1 MTADRPLRV
10 LIVDNE
16 ADRCSSTA
24 LLLKFWGF
32 EAVLVHS
39 SQALEAARVHA
50 PDVVLL
56 DLGMPVLDGLEVAQR
71 LREQA
76 PPNGKHPVI
85 IAISGCR
92 DAQNRQRCRESGI
105 DLHFVK
111 PFNPMLLKKAAE
123 SQCRGFLDCG
133 TSPNFLG

>member
-16 ADRCSSTA
+16 TDRCSSTA

-32 EAVLVHS
+32 ETVLVHS
-39 SQALEAARVHA
+39 PQALEAARVHA

-71 LREQA
+71 LREQV
-76 PPNGKHPVI
+76 PLNGKHPVI
-85 IAISGCR
+85 IALSGCGHV
-92 DAQNRQRCRESGI
+92 QNRQRCRESGI

-123 SQCRGFLDCG
+123 SHWRAFLDYD